1 MVPAVDQV
9 WEELGAER
17 LSSPK
22 SNALAAW
29 RFEPCSTLNDKSKQ
43 GGWIAQPWQQR
54 EMESL
59 TLALQRE
66 LSSSS
71 TGNNNDNENKKM
83 LQVSDSSMAS
93 SGAGFNLMATPSS
106 SSSSSRL
113 LDAVG
118 SPVTS
123 SEADTTRAKSH
134 LASPEGSNGEG
145 SNAVCGIVG
154 HGNQFS
160 GNGGRASPA
169 PVGNKNHPLSTIT
182 GGKVSKT
189 RRSRASSKSPIT
201 FLNADPANFR
211 AMVQQV
217 TGVPL
222 NPTAAA
228 ARLWSPSGGIGVP
241 LPKRDFSSSSAR
253 SNNNTTLQGLPT
265 LDTSALLI
273 NMSQDRFSASQ
284 QRHVLNS
291 YSFQSPPFHESISS
305 EAPSSRGEFFAENLR
320 APPRMQSWMKMGGSL
335 PFPMSMSMS
344 GQEMDSSSLADSFLL
359 DSEAGGQHGIPL
371 DLWLNPDGGLN
382 NSSKLSQAELS
393 TSTMT
398 TCTSLLV

>member
-1 MVPAVDQV
+1 MVPAVDGV
-9 WEELGAER
+9 WEELGAGR

-43 GGWIAQPWQQR
+43 GGWRAQSWQQH

-71 TGNNNDNENKKM
+71 TGNNNDNKNKNKKT

-93 SGAGFNLMATPSS
+93 PGTGFNALATPSS
-106 SSSSSRL
+106 SSSSSRH

-123 SEADTTRAKSH
+123 SEADTSRAKSH
-134 LASPEGSNGEG
+134 LVAPEG

-154 HGNQFS
+154 HGNQLS
-160 GNGGRASPA
+160 GDGGRASPA
-169 PVGNKNHPLSTIT
+169 PVGNKNHPLSTIN

-253 SNNNTTLQGLPT
+253 SNNNITIQGLPT
-265 LDTSALLI
+265 LDTSAFLI
-273 NMSQDRFSASQ
+273 NMSQDRFSAPQ
-284 QRHVLNS
+284 HRHVLNS
-291 YSFQSPPFHESISS
+291 YSFQSPHIHEPIIS

-320 APPRMQSWMKMGGSL
+320 APRMPSWMKMGGSL

-344 GQEMDSSSLADSFLL
+344 GQEMDSSSLADSFLM

-371 DLWLNPDGGLN
+371 DLWLNPDGVLN

-393 TSTMT
+393 TSMT

>member
-1 MVPAVDQV
+1 MVPAVDEV
-9 WEELGAER
+9 WEEFGEGR

-22 SNALAAW
+22 SSALAAW

-43 GGWIAQPWQQR
+43 GGWIAQSRQQR

-71 TGNNNDNENKKM
+71 NNENKSKNKKL
-83 LQVSDSSMAS
+83 LQVSESPVMSSA
-93 SGAGFNLMATPSS
+93 PSS
-106 SSSSSRL
+106 SSSSRHH
-113 LDAVG
+113 DAVG

-123 SEADTTRAKSH
+123 SEADTKSP
-134 LASPEGSNGEG
+134 LVAPEGSNNGV
-145 SNAVCGIVG
+145 SGIVG
-154 HGNQFS
+154 PGNQVS
-160 GNGGRASPA
+160 RGDGGRASPA
-169 PVGNKNHPLSTIT
+169 PIGNKIHHHPLSSVN

-228 ARLWSPSGGIGVP
+228 ARLWSHSGGIGVP
-241 LPKRDFSSSSAR
+241 LPKRDFSSSSVR
-253 SNNNTTLQGLPT
+253 SNNNITFQGLPT
-265 LDTSALLI
+265 LDTSAFLI
-273 NMSQDRFSASQ
+273 NMSQDRFPAPHQKHS
-284 QRHVLNS
+284 LDS
-291 YSFQSPPFHESISS
+291 YSYQSPPIHEPISCK
-305 EAPSSRGEFFAENLR
+305 APSSRGEFFEENLR
-320 APPRMQSWMKMGGSL
+320 GPCMPSWMKMGGSL
-335 PFPMSMSMS
+335 PLPFPISMA

-359 DSEAGGQHGIPL
+359 DSEAGEQHGIPL
-371 DLWLNPDGGLN
+371 DLWLNADGVLN
-382 NSSKLSQAELS
+382 NSSKLSQADLS
-393 TSTMT
+393 TSSMT

>member
-1 MVPAVDQV
+1 MVPAVDEV
-9 WEELGAER
+9 WEEFGEER

-22 SNALAAW
+22 SSALAAW
-29 RFEPCSTLNDKSKQ
+29 RFEPCSTLNNKTKQ
-43 GGWIAQPWQQR
+43 GGRIAQSRQQR

-71 TGNNNDNENKKM
+71 NNKNKKL
-83 LQVSDSSMAS
+83 LQVSESPVMSSA
-93 SGAGFNLMATPSS
+93 PSS
-106 SSSSSRL
+106 SSSSRH

-123 SEADTTRAKSH
+123 SEADTKSPVV
-134 LASPEGSNGEG
+134 APESSNGVSG
-145 SNAVCGIVG
+145 MVG
-154 HGNQFS
+154 PGNQVS
-160 GNGGRASPA
+160 RGDGCRASPA
-169 PVGNKNHPLSTIT
+169 PISNKIHHHPLSSVN

-228 ARLWSPSGGIGVP
+228 ARLWSHSGGIGVP

-253 SNNNTTLQGLPT
+253 SNNNITFQGLPT
-265 LDTSALLI
+265 LDTSAVLI
-273 NMSQDRFSASQ
+273 NMSQDRFPAPQ
-284 QRHVLNS
+284 QKHSFNS
-291 YSFQSPPFHESISS
+291 YCYQSPPIHEPISC
-305 EAPSSRGEFFAENLR
+305 EPPSSRGEFFEENLR
-320 APPRMQSWMKMGGSL
+320 GPCMPSWMKMGGSL
-335 PFPMSMSMS
+335 PLPFPMSMA

-359 DSEAGGQHGIPL
+359 DSEAGEQHGIPL
-371 DLWLNPDGGLN
+371 DLWLNADAVLN
-382 NSSKLSQAELS
+382 NSSKLSQADLS
-393 TSTMT
+393 TSSMT

>member
-1 MVPAVDQV
+1 MVPVVGKV

-17 LSSPK
+17 LPSPK

-59 TLALQRE
+59 TLALQKE

-71 TGNNNDNENKKM
+71 TGNNNNNNENKNKNKKM
-83 LQVSDSSMAS
+83 LQASDSSMAS
-93 SGAGFNLMATPSS
+93 SGVGFNAMSTPSSPSS
-106 SSSSSRL
+106 SSRR
-113 LDAVG
+113 LDAIG

-123 SEADTTRAKSH
+123 SEADTARAKSH
-134 LASPEGSNGEG
+134 LVAPEGSNGEG
-145 SNAVCGIVG
+145 IGY
-154 HGNQFS
+154 GNQFS

-169 PVGNKNHPLSTIT
+169 PVANKNHPLSTIN
-182 GGKVSKT
+182 GGKVCKT

-241 LPKRDFSSSSAR
+241 LPRRDFMSSSAR
-253 SNNNTTLQGLPT
+253 NNNNTTLQGLPT

-273 NMSQDRFSASQ
+273 NTSQDRFSAPQ
-284 QRHVLNS
+284 QRHVFNS
-291 YSFQSPPFHESISS
+291 YSFQSPLIHEPISS
-305 EAPSSRGEFFAENLR
+305 EAPSSRGELFAENLR
-320 APPRMQSWMKMGGSL
+320 APRMQSWMKMGGSL
-335 PFPMSMSMS
+335 PFPMSMS

-359 DSEAGGQHGIPL
+359 DNEAGGQHGIPL
-371 DLWLNPDGGLN
+371 DLWLNPDAVLN

-393 TSTMT
+393 TSSMT